1 MNIDRR
7 QLSPAEQ
14 LLWGYGVTDP
24 SHIDLVAIANDKG
37 AEVKFRPLGGCEAR
51 LVARG
56 DSAIISV
63 SSTSSQGRQRF
74 SLAHE
79 LAHWICDRD
88 RGVFLCAKEDIGP
101 QNSEAKSV
109 EGHANNYASQLILPT
124 YLVDPWLKGRRANL
138 DVANQLSKEFSCS
151 LTAAAIK
158 LVKQYSAPACL
169 ACHSNRGLVWHQ
181 RSLSFPS
188 DFYVVGQVHHDT
200 AAFEMLFGVGGGITR
215 PKAEPAN
222 RWISGPQTYR
232 LEVIAQTVKLPDS
245 TVLTMI
251 SLNR

>member
-151 LTAAAIK
+151 LTAAAINTSTSS
-158 LVKQYSAPACL
+158 LVYAYLFIFSLLILLSTGTSVKGNSVISCL
-169 ACHSNRGLVWHQ
+169 IMIDRFFYIYYYYYIKVVNCMWTHTYLSRGK
-181 RSLSFPS
+181 
-188 DFYVVGQVHHDT
+188 VGIVN
-200 AAFEMLFGVGGGITR
+200 I
-215 PKAEPAN
+215 
-222 RWISGPQTYR
+222 Y
-232 LEVIAQTVKLPDS
+232 DS
-245 TVLTMI
+245 I
-251 SLNR
+251 SLHILSTISVYCSSRCTNNF

>member
-1 MNIDRR
+1 M
-7 QLSPAEQ
+7 
-14 LLWGYGVTDP
+14 
-24 SHIDLVAIANDKG
+24 
-37 AEVKFRPLGGCEAR
+37 
-51 LVARG
+51 ARG

-63 SSTSSQGRQRF
+63 SSTSNEGRQRF

-79 LAHWICDRD
+79 LAHWICDRN

-109 EGHANNYASQLILPT
+109 EGHANSYASQLILPT
-124 YLVDPWLKGRRANL
+124 YLVDPWLQGRKATL
-138 DVANQLSKEFSCS
+138 DVADQLSKAFSSS

-158 LVKQYSAPACL
+158 LVKRFSAPVCL

-188 DFYVVGQVHHDT
+188 DFYVVGQLHHDT
-200 AAFEMLFGVGGGITR
+200 AAFEMAFGAGGGITK
-215 PKAEPAN
+215 PKYEPAN

-232 LEVIAQTVKLPDS
+232 LEVTAQTVKLPDS